1 MKTGC
6 SAGRSKYK
14 LARVLL
20 ISSTFPPVTG
30 GSAVV
35 YENLCRCAGSAI
47 AGFSARRDY
56 ATGRPF
62 PDLAAHDARAGYP
75 IHRTDLLRPAQ
86 KTDPGLGTRL
96 GDLKLM
102 AKVLARAVMVAR
114 RQGARI
120 ICLGDLVYGGWL
132 VFPLRYLFGYKVLV
146 YVHGE
151 EVTTH
156 DGGGLF
162 DRWRARFLAHAHAV
176 IAVSSFTRDALV
188 RLMGIDPGKIVLI
201 PNGVDTARFQPRP
214 PRADIAERYGVAG
227 RRVILNVGRL
237 VARKGQDH
245 LIRAMPAILASSP
258 DAHLLIAGE
267 GPLRPTLESLIA
279 QHGVQARVTLL
290 GEVDDAALTDLYAQA
305 DLFALPNR
313 QMPDGDTEGFG
324 LVFLEANACGKPVV
338 SGRAGGVID
347 AVQDGVNGLAVDGE
361 NIEEIA
367 HAVSRLLGDGA
378 LYRRLAEGGL
388 EAVRQSDWKH
398 RAAEFLA
405 LCDRLETVNDRQHS

>member
-1 MKTGC
+1 
-6 SAGRSKYK
+6 

-35 YENLCRCAGSAI
+35 YENLCRCADSAI

-56 ATGRPF
+56 ATGHPF
-62 PDLAAHDARAGYP
+62 AELDAHDARAGYP

-86 KTDPGLGTRL
+86 KADPGLGTRL

-114 RQGARI
+114 REGARV

-151 EVTTH
+151 EVTTR

-176 IAVSSFTRDALV
+176 VAVSRFTRDALV
-188 RLMGIDPGKIVLI
+188 RLMGTDPGKIVLI
-201 PNGVDTARFQPRP
+201 PNGVDTARFK
-214 PRADIAERYGVAG
+214 PRAPSAGIAKRYGVSG
-227 RRVILNVGRL
+227 RRVILSVGRL

-245 LIRAMPAILASSP
+245 LVKAMPAILQSSP

-267 GPLRPTLESLIA
+267 GPLRPALEALIA
-279 QHGVQARVTLL
+279 QHDLQSHVTLL
-290 GEVDDAALTDLYAQA
+290 GEVDDAALTGLYAQA

-338 SGRAGGVID
+338 CGRAGGVVD
-347 AVQDGVNGLAVDGE
+347 AVRDGVNGLTVNGE
-361 NIEEIA
+361 NIADIA
-367 HAVSRLLGDGA
+367 HAVSQLLEDGA

-388 EAVRQSDWKH
+388 EAARQSDWKN
-398 RAAEFLA
+398 RAAAFLA
-405 LCDRLETVNDRQHS
+405 LCDSLDARSRRGAKARAGMAGTP